1 MFFNRGTVSVAETI
15 CILMTS
21 CNKVIKTVYYSTLG
35 ARKAV
40 QNQIFLFPGGGGEG
54 LYKGPKGRVFQPFWS

>member
-40 QNQIFLFPGGGGEG
+40 QNQIFLFPGGGGG
-54 LYKGPKGRVFQPFWS
+54 GAI